1 MLQCVNRRM
10 PGYVG
15 QVGGIAPSQTAGR
28 RQDKERYGIF
38 RCCGVRRVHLTQ
50 RQNRGELDI
59 RRILVQDRSEPLD
72 RGISEEGTNTER
84 LSKVFFNLG
93 NDGECRKGVTTRC
106 EEVFG
111 YAEL

>member
-1 MLQCVNRRM
+1 MS
-10 PGYVG
+10 GYVG
-15 QVGGIAPSQTAGR
+15 QIGGIAPSQAAGR

-93 NDGECRKGVTTRC
+93 DDGECRKGITTRC
-106 EEVFG
+106 EKVFG
-111 YAEL
+111 YTEL

>member
-1 MLQCVNRRM
+1 M

-15 QVGGIAPSQTAGR
+15 QVGGIAPSQTAGG

-38 RCCGVRRVHLTQ
+38 RCCGVRRVRLTQ

-59 RRILVQDRSEPLD
+59 SRILVQDRSQPLD
-72 RGISEEGTNTER
+72 RGISEEGTNTEH

-93 NDGECRKGVTTRC
+93 NDGKCREGVTTCC